1 MNELFIAV
9 LAVGGTLGAY
19 AFGKW
24 LYVKTKFPLLLPIFT
39 AGIVIIVGLLFLNV
53 SYDRYMVGGKWIEY
67 LLGPAVVSLAY
78 PLYQHRKVVKS
89 LFIPIVGGTLIGS
102 IIGLGT
108 GVYLA
113 KIVGVDDLL
122 MYSLAPKSVTTPVA
136 MDVAEGL
143 GGNGSIAAVFVMIAG
158 IGGVMLSPYVFRLFR
173 IKGSTGRGVGLGTAS
188 HAIGTAKALEISEVD
203 ASISTVSMVL
213 SAIFVSLLAPALLLI
228 V

>member
-1 MNELFIAV
+1 MNELFLVV
-9 LAVGGTLGAY
+9 LAIGGTIGAY

-24 LYVKTKFPLLLPIFT
+24 LYVKTKIPLLLPILT
-39 AGIVIIVGLLFLNV
+39 AAILIIICLLFLNV
-53 SYDRYMVGGKWIEY
+53 SYDTYMVGGKWIEL
-67 LLGPAVVSLAY
+67 LLGPAVVALAY
-78 PLYQHRKVVKS
+78 PLYQHRKVVKA

-108 GVYLA
+108 GIYFA
-113 KIVGVDDLL
+113 KVVGVDDLL
-122 MYSLAPKSVTTPVA
+122 MSSLAPKSVTTPVA

-158 IGGVMLSPYVFRLFR
+158 IGGVMLSPYIFRLFR
-173 IKGSTGRGVGLGTAS
+173 IKGSIGRGVGLGTAS

-213 SAIFVSLLAPALLLI
+213 SAIFVSVLTPVFFLI